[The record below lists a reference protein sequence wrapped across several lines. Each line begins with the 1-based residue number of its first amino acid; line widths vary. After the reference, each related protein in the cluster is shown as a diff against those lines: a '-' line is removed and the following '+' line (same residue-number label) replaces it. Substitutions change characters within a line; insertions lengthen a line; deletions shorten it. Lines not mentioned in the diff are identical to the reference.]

1 LFLNKDD
8 QVSRHIAKSK
18 KIKPKIIWYG
28 GEGAVLAICKYL
40 GLNKKSVQ
48 GAIKTFS
55 GLEGRLEYVATINKV
70 KYYNDTCA
78 TNPDATIYAIKNVKC
93 QMSNVKSN
101 LILIAGGEDK
111 NLDYNK
117 LAQFITKKIK
127 PLILFKGSASVKI
140 IKSLKKY
147 PNIPISQYPNIKS
160 MQQAVSIAKNYA
172 KPNDIVLLSPA
183 AASFNMF
190 KHEFERGSQFK
201 KEVKANI
208 KYAPKTT

>member
-1 LFLNKDD
+1 
-8 QVSRHIAKSK
+8 
-18 KIKPKIIWYG
+18 
-28 GEGAVLAICKYL
+28 
-40 GLNKKSVQ
+40 
-48 GAIKTFS
+48 
-55 GLEGRLEYVATINKV
+55 
-70 KYYNDTCA
+70 
-78 TNPDATIYAIKNVKC
+78 
-93 QMSNVKSN
+93 MSNVKSN

-127 PLILFKGSASVKI
+127 TLILFKGSASVKI